1 MCKHEESVESEVEG
15 SGRLSVGWG
24 KGGRNGRRRR
34 GRTRWE
40 HVSHTEI
47 VNYSFVLRRVG
58 VGRLEE
64 RRSEYHAG
72 RRKKGR
78 RRGNR
83 GGGGHSVHVHM
94 ARGRGSE
101 RREEDERRSRDAT
114 RTGESETAHSCFIG
128 PLRPVLV
135 TEGRVGGEVAA
146 VRARERR
153 KTRMRLMIYTPATVY
168 YRLE

>member
-1 MCKHEESVESEVEG
+1 M
-15 SGRLSVGWG
+15 
-24 KGGRNGRRRR
+24 
-34 GRTRWE
+34 
-40 HVSHTEI
+40 SHTEI

-83 GGGGHSVHVHM
+83 GGGDTVYTYTWQGGGG
-94 ARGRGSE
+94 A
-101 RREEDERRSRDAT
+101 REEKKTRERSRDAT

-128 PLRPVLV
+128 PLRLVLV

>member
-24 KGGRNGRRRR
+24 KGGTNGRRRR

-72 RRKKGR
+72 RTKKGR
-78 RRGNR
+78 RTGNR
-83 GGGGHSVHVHM
+83 GGGNTVYTYTRQGGGGAREEKKTGDAVAM
-94 ARGRGSE
+94 QRGRE
-101 RREEDERRSRDAT
+101 
-114 RTGESETAHSCFIG
+114 
-128 PLRPVLV
+128 
-135 TEGRVGGEVAA
+135 
-146 VRARERR
+146 RARRHIPVSSDR
-153 KTRMRLMIYTPATVY
+153 
-168 YRLE
+168 